1 MKTIQSIFKNADT
14 IEIRGDQEQEISSLE
29 YDSRNVKEGTLF
41 FALEGVHTDGH
52 EYISQAIHQGA
63 RGVVHSQEI
72 DIYNDGV
79 CYIKVKNTRQALSP
93 ASAAYY
99 GRPSEGMKVIGVTG
113 TDGKS
118 TTVSFIHQL
127 LEACGKKAGFL
138 STVNYKTGNVTKSNP
153 YRQSTP
159 EAPQIQMML
168 REMADSGMEYAVL
181 EATSHGLSKK
191 NSRLVDVAFD
201 AAVLTNVTHEHLEFH
216 GSIEQYRLDKANLFK
231 MIADSPS
238 EDAFGVVNGDDQW
251 SEIYM
256 DAVGEKPVFIYSLK
270 DKDADLWCSGY
281 ESDEEGISFTLH
293 VPNGKKE
300 SRLNMPGLF
309 NVENA
314 MAALLTVSE
323 LLEED
328 VLELVDLLPRLTGVT
343 GRMSPIT
350 GNMPFSVLVDY
361 AHTPGSFEKL
371 LPLVKSDTKGRLI
384 VLFGS
389 AGERDTEKRSEQGE
403 IADDYADIIIL
414 SNEDPRGDDPMDI
427 INDIAEGITSKDLD
441 SSLFL
446 IPDRREGM
454 KKAVELA
461 QEGDMILTLGK
472 GHESSIIFD
481 DGPKP
486 WNEAEVLKEVLK
498 EAGFEVK

>member
-1 MKTIQSIFKNADT
+1 MSV
-14 IEIRGDQEQEISSLE
+14 SSLE
-29 YDSRNVKEGTLF
+29 YDSRKVKEGALF

-63 RGVVHSQEI
+63 AGIVHSQDPDVFE
-72 DIYNDGV
+72 DGI
-79 CYIKVKNTRQALSP
+79 CYIKVKDTRKALSP
-93 ASAAYY
+93 VSAAYY
-99 GRPSEGMKVIGVTG
+99 DYPSSKLKVVGVTG

-127 LEACGKKAGFL
+127 LEAEGLKAGFL
-138 STVNYKTGNVTKSNP
+138 STVNYKTGAVTKENP

-159 EAPQIQMML
+159 EAPHIHQL
-168 REMADSGMEYAVL
+168 LKEMVDNGMEYAVL
-181 EATSHGLSKK
+181 EATSHGLSPK
-191 NSRLVDVAFD
+191 NSRLADVEFD

-238 EDAFGVVNGDDQW
+238 DDAFGVVNDDDQW

-256 DAVGEKPVFIYSLK
+256 DAVGEKPVFLYSLK
-270 DKDADLWCSGY
+270 DKDADLWCSDYKVDGT
-281 ESDEEGISFTLH
+281 GIALTLH

-314 MAALLTVSE
+314 MAALVVVSE

-328 VLELVDLLPRLTGVT
+328 ILELVDHMPSLTGVT
-343 GRMSPIT
+343 GRMSPVT

-361 AHTPGSFEKL
+361 AHTPGSYEKL
-371 LPLVKSDTKGRLI
+371 LPLVRSDVKGKLI

-389 AGERDTEKRSEQGE
+389 AGERDIEKRSEQGE

-427 INDIAEGITSKDLD
+427 LNDIAEGITSKDPD
-441 SSLFL
+441 KNLFL

-461 QEGDMILTLGK
+461 EEGDMILTLGK
-472 GHESSIIFD
+472 GHESSIIYD
-481 DGPKP
+481 DGPRP
-486 WNEAEVLKEVLK
+486 WNESEVLKEVLT
-498 EAGFEVK
+498 EAGYKVD

>member
-1 MKTIQSIFKNADT
+1 MKTIESIFKKIDT
-14 IEIRGDQEQEISSLE
+14 LEIKGDQSAEIISLE
-29 YDSRNVKEGTLF
+29 YDSRKVEKGTLF

-52 EYISQAIHQGA
+52 EYIDMAIHQGA
-63 RGVVHSQEI
+63 AGIVHSRDLDDFVEGI
-72 DIYNDGV
+72 

-99 GRPSEGMKVIGVTG
+99 DHPSSKLKVIGVTG

-127 LEACGKKAGFL
+127 LEAEGMKAGFL
-138 STVNYKTGNVTKSNP
+138 STVNYKAGPVAKANP

-159 EAPQIQMML
+159 EAPHIHQL
-168 REMADSGMEYAVL
+168 LKEMVDSGMEYAVL
-181 EATSHGLSKK
+181 EATSHGLSPK
-191 NSRLVDVAFD
+191 NSRLADVEFD
-201 AAVLTNVTHEHLEFH
+201 VAVLTNVTHEHLEFH

-238 EDAFGVVNGDDQW
+238 DDAFGVVNDDDQW
-251 SEIYM
+251 AEIYM
-256 DAVGEKPVFIYSLK
+256 DAVGEKPVFLYSLK
-270 DKDADLWCSGY
+270 DKDADLWCSDY
-281 ESDEEGISFTLH
+281 KSDDTGISFTLH
-293 VPNGKKE
+293 VPNGKKD

-309 NVENA
+309 NIENA
-314 MAALLTVSE
+314 MAALVAVSE

-328 VLELVDLLPRLTGVT
+328 VLELVEHLPNLTGVT
-343 GRMSPIT
+343 GRMSPVT

-371 LPLVKSDTKGRLI
+371 LPLVKSDVKGKLI

-389 AGERDTEKRSEQGE
+389 AGERDVEKRSEQGE

-427 INDIAEGITSKDLD
+427 INDIAEGITSKDQD
-441 SSLFL
+441 KNLFF

-461 QEGDMILTLGK
+461 GEGDMILTLGK
-472 GHESSIIFD
+472 GHESSIIYD
-481 DGPKP
+481 DGPRP
-486 WNEAEVLKEVLK
+486 WNESEVLKEVLA
-498 EAGFEVK
+498 EAGYKVD